1 MKPAAFDYTV
11 PRTVAEA
18 VEALGDTERRAQVI
32 AGGQSLILEMHL
44 QRIRPELVVDI
55 NRIPELDG
63 MSVEGGA
70 LRVGALVRHA
80 AFESPDAVPGPLG
93 TLLAQAVVNIAHPP
107 IRSRGTMVGSYG
119 WAHPASEWCAV
130 GVALD
135 ATVELTG
142 PDGDRS
148 VAAGDYF
155 LGPFRTARR
164 PQELITAVRLPLLGE
179 DTGASFVE
187 HRRTHFCFAQV
198 AVGTTLTVDDGV
210 ISDVRI
216 GLVNSADRPVRAR
229 AAEDVLRGSELGQL
243 PAGQRVHDDHPF
255 ARAGRVAAEQDAAP
269 SPEPFADADYKRHIV
284 SVLVARTLLEAAND
298 RRARLA
304 VREGD
309 HR

>member
-1 MKPAAFDYTV
+1 MKPATFDYVV

-18 VEALGDTERRAQVI
+18 VGALGDTERTAQVI

-44 QRIRPELVVDI
+44 ERVQPELVVDI

-63 MSVEGGA
+63 MSVEGDE

-130 GVALD
+130 GTALD
-135 ATVELTG
+135 ATVELAG
-142 PDGDRS
+142 PAGVRS

-155 LGPFRTARR
+155 LGPFLTARR

-179 DTGASFVE
+179 NTGASFIE
-187 HRRTHFCFAQV
+187 HRRTHFCFAQA

-229 AAEDVLRGSELGQL
+229 AAEHALRGAELGSL
-243 PAGQRVHDDHPF
+243 PSGPRVPDDHPF
-255 ARAGRVAAEQDAAP
+255 ARAGRIAAEQDAAP
-269 SPEPFADADYKRHIV
+269 LPEPFAGVDYKRRIIA
-284 SVLVARTLLEAAND
+284 VLVARTLREAAKD
-298 RRARLA
+298 QRARRAA
-304 VREGD
+304 REGD
-309 HR
+309 QR

>member
-1 MKPAAFDYTV
+1 MKPAPFDYAV

-18 VEALGDTERRAQVI
+18 VAALGDTRRKAQVV

-44 QRIRPELVVDI
+44 ERVRPELVVDI

-63 MSVEGGA
+63 MRVEGDE

-80 AFESPDAVPGPLG
+80 AFEPPDAVPGPLG

-107 IRSRGTMVGSYG
+107 IRSRGTMAGSYG
-119 WAHPASEWCAV
+119 WAHPASEWCAI

-135 ATVELTG
+135 ATVELAG
-142 PDGDRS
+142 PDGARS
-148 VAAGDYF
+148 VAARDYF
-155 LGPFRTARR
+155 LGPFRTARL

-179 DTGASFVE
+179 NTGVGFIE

-216 GLVNSADRPVRAR
+216 ALVNSADRPLRAR
-229 AAEDVLRGSELGQL
+229 AAEDALRGSELGAL
-243 PAGQRVHDDHPF
+243 PAGPRVRDEHPF
-255 ARAGRVAAEQDAAP
+255 ARAGRIAAEHDAAP
-269 SPEPFADADYKRHIV
+269 LPEPFADVDHKRRIIA
-284 SVLVARTLLEAAND
+284 VLVARTLLQAAND

-304 VREGD
+304 ARQGD